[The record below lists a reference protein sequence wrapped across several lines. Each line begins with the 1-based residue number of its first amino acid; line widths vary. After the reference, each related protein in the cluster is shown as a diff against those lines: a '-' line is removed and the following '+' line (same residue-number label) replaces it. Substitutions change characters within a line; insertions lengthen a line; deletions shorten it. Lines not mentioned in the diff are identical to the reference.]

1 VIVRIGYLFAVFFL
15 LTGQSQSESWL
26 AFEPEVVSLQG
37 VLVIEKHFGPPN
49 YGEGPNDREAMVPV
63 LRLAAPVSVRGSP
76 ASDINQSDVTGVWA
90 VQLVAD
96 WGIKDFEEF
105 ANRSMSVR
113 GSLFAAHT
121 GHHYFDILM
130 QVNEVKLVDQE

>member
-1 VIVRIGYLFAVFFL
+1 M
-15 LTGQSQSESWL
+15 E
-26 AFEPEVVSLQG
+26 G

-49 YGEGPNDREAMVPV
+49 YGEGPDDREAMVLV
-63 LRLAAPVSVRGSP
+63 LRLAAPISVRGSP

-96 WGIKDFEEF
+96 WGLKEFQEF
-105 ANRSMSVR
+105 ANKSISVQ
-113 GSLFAAHT
+113 GSLFSAHT

-130 QVNEVKLVDQE
+130 QVNEVQFVHREWENKID